1 MNLNRRT
8 RDLAKTA
15 AEQFDATPLHN
26 RVYDQVQGAHTTD
39 PQLRRVVDLSE
50 ECYDLAAERE
60 RDSGRDDDVR
70 RATFDAAETLHD
82 QLNTLVDEEI
92 ATACA
97 VIVRDAP
104 EWTDTWDDAELEA
117 ATHEAREW
125 LQLHVE
131 VAERAGVLDDM
142 EVRA

>member
-15 AEQFDATPLHN
+15 AEPFDSTVLHN
-26 RVYDQVQGAHTTD
+26 RVYEQVQGQHGES
-39 PQLRRVVDLSE
+39 QLRRLLDISE
-50 ECYDLAAERE
+50 ECYDLADERE
-60 RDSGRDDDVR
+60 RATDRDDVVYR
-70 RATFDAAETLHD
+70 VAFDAAES
-82 QLNTLVDEEI
+82 LNGHIRALIDEEI

-104 EWTDTWDDAELEA
+104 EWTDAWDDAELEA
-117 ATHEAREW
+117 ATYEAREW
-125 LQLHVE
+125 LQLHLE
-131 VAERAGVLDDM
+131 AAERAGVLEDV